1 GPHGEGCLLMPVA
14 ERRAAAPS
22 SGAGS
27 ARGRLPIVDFIA
39 ANAEK
44 PDRAALFLLSAV
56 LFFACFILLLP
67 LSETVRRAGLRRFQL
82 TGWPLA
88 AWMLSQPA
96 PSMYN
101 FENRAAAVRTQPDG
115 ASPRATNGFV
125 THHAY
130 NRIPPCSCRVRLP
143 Q

>member
-1 GPHGEGCLLMPVA
+1 MQTGPHGEGCLLMPVA

-67 LSETVRRAGLRRFQL
+67 LSETVRRAGARRLPL
-82 TGWPLA
+82 TGLPLCRSV
-88 AWMLSQPA
+88 LFQSA
-96 PSMYN
+96 PS
-101 FENRAAAVRTQPDG
+101 V
-115 ASPRATNGFV
+115 
-125 THHAY
+125 
-130 NRIPPCSCRVRLP
+130 
-143 Q
+143 